1 MKQIELH
8 KRIDELLSGDSRN
21 TKLEDVASLLSS
33 NTDVKQYFF
42 SKADEH
48 WIDWLWG
55 NGFLD
60 TVKEK
65 AEDLTQYGYR
75 TPEITYLVKVAEKVP
90 VKVVQI
96 ILDPD
101 TATSKEK
108 FKPELIDQ
116 FLRICGSI
124 PADQLAL
131 VIPKIHQQEWV
142 KTMGNFNHWG
152 FEYEKIFKTLLSA
165 RDYKNVLLMSETV
178 LSIHTKEDIAKTANG
193 FGTDNPFYFGD
204 FDQTGVFIAILSVP
218 DEHTDEA
225 LGIVT
230 RAMSQIVL
238 LGGDDEDSDRIF
250 SIKEMFYLFDV
261 DFFTLEPEISKRLSY
276 RDDVK
281 ELASVIKTLVDR
293 SVGTKCEEEKVVL
306 DLYDK
311 YIDSLP
317 DSRAMWRLR
326 LYTLS
331 LCPEAFKD
339 NLKTAFFK
347 LFDSKY
353 YTDVTSGT
361 EYEKTLQIGFE
372 VLSDADQRD
381 YIEKVIAYFSIH
393 EKGTEEEKW
402 HLRAGSDIFSVIDK
416 HLTADEREKIKY
428 AGFTINPAYEP
439 MPTVSPISSG
449 FVQSQGP
456 ISKEEFGK
464 IPVNEIAQKFR
475 RGWSPKELRDK
486 HRDTDSF
493 LNPHNAEGAGDLL
506 KNDIPNRLQEYI
518 DNAEKFFERD
528 VLDQHY
534 TYSFLRGVENAIKN
548 SRALSKET
556 NWDGLIKLLL
566 SIKES
571 GEATPFEKEK
581 RERDSFDAWLAGWT
595 AVHSGMTDVL
605 QILLREDSSGAII
618 DFPKYRDRFFSV
630 ISYLLEYPDPTPE
643 REDPKDPMMSS
654 STSDGVQLVSDPF
667 AIAINTTRG
676 RAFQALVLF
685 IYPDG
690 KELPDGAKIK
700 QDVKEL
706 YEKVLAKEDT
716 RALMFMFGHY
726 LPQFYFREIVWIQKL
741 LPQIF
746 PADPV
751 KSHLFLAAWE
761 GYLSNN
767 LYRELFTDPN
777 IGPLYYRGLSIASIK
792 ETTRQY
798 FKDPDEGI
806 AIHIALA
813 FMHYDDFGFYS
824 SLFKKFW
831 ETGDLNQHK
840 EFVSFLGRSFV
851 SGDNAQINEFLKKE
865 HKAKELL
872 KSFWIWALENQT
884 EPELFEEFGFWVNLE
899 KNIFE
904 TKWLAEQVRKS
915 LEKTGG
921 KLDWDYGLTKSATQ
935 LSLEAPVD
943 TLAITKLI
951 FLEGGIRVN
960 HPRRQFYVERE
971 WFDVFKNLYTNP
983 DTKDGT
989 YQLIDDLIREGG
1001 NPFWGLKSILE
1012 ENS

>member
-1 MKQIELH
+1 MNQIELH
-8 KRIDELLSGDSRN
+8 KRIDELLSGDSIN
-21 TKLEDVASLLSS
+21 TRREDVVSLLSS
-33 NTDVKQYFF
+33 NIDAEQYFF
-42 SKADEH
+42 SKADER
-48 WIDWLWG
+48 WLDWFWK

-90 VKVVQI
+90 EKVVQI

-101 TATSKEK
+101 TATTKEK
-108 FKPELIDQ
+108 FKPELTDQ
-116 FLRICGSI
+116 FLRICGAL

-142 KTMGNFNHWG
+142 KVMGNFNHWG

-165 RDYKNVLLMSETV
+165 KDYKNVLLLAETV

-204 FDQTGVFIAILSVP
+204 FDQTGVFNALLSIP
-218 DEHTDEA
+218 DEHVDEA

-230 RAMSQIVL
+230 RVISQIVL
-238 LGGDDEDSDRIF
+238 LGGDDEDADRIF
-250 SIKEMFYLFDV
+250 PVKEMFYLFDV
-261 DFFTLEPEISKRLSY
+261 NFFTIEPEISKRISY

-281 ELASVIKTLVDR
+281 ELAAAIKTLINR
-293 SVGTKCEEEKVVL
+293 SIGTKCRDGQEVL

-311 YIDSLP
+311 YIDPLP
-317 DSRAMWRLR
+317 ESRAMWRLR

-331 LCPEAFKD
+331 LCPQAFRDK
-339 NLKTAFFK
+339 LRTAFFR
-347 LFDSKY
+347 LFDAKN

-361 EYEKTLQIGFE
+361 EYEKALQAGFE
-372 VLSDADQRD
+372 VLSDIDQRD
-381 YIEKVIAYFSIH
+381 YVEKVITYFSNH
-393 EKGTEEEKW
+393 EKGTDIEKW
-402 HLRAGSDIFSVIDK
+402 HLLAGSDIFSVIDK
-416 HLTADEREKIKY
+416 YLTDEERGKIKQ

-439 MPTVSPISSG
+439 VPTVSPIEGG

-464 IPVNEIAQKFR
+464 ISVDEIARKFW
-475 RGWSPKELRDK
+475 GEWSPKELRDK
-486 HRDTDSF
+486 HRGTDSF

-506 KNDIPNRLQEYI
+506 KSDIPNRLQEYV

-534 TYSFLRGVENAIKN
+534 TYSFLRGIGDSIKN
-548 SRALSKET
+548 NRTLSREI

-566 SIKES
+566 SITKS

-595 AVHSGMTDVL
+595 SVHSGMTDVI
-605 QILLREDSSGAII
+605 QALLREDNSGATI
-618 DFPKYRDRFFSV
+618 DFPKYRDRIFSV

-643 REDPKDPMMSS
+643 REDPKDPIM
-654 STSDGVQLVSDPF
+654 STSVGGKEQLVSDPF

-690 KELPDGAKIK
+690 KELPEGAKIK
-700 QDVKEL
+700 KDVKDL

-716 RALMFMFGHY
+716 RALVFMFGHY
-726 LPQFYFREIVWIQKL
+726 LPQFYFREIAWVQKL

-746 PADPV
+746 PADPM

-767 LYRELFTDPN
+767 LYKELFTDPN
-777 IGPLYYRGLSIASIK
+777 IEPLYYRGLSISSIK

-798 FKDPDEGI
+798 FKDPDESI
-806 AIHIALA
+806 ATHIALA
-813 FMHYDDFGFYS
+813 FMHYDDFGFDS
-824 SLFKKFW
+824 LLFKKFW
-831 ETGDLNQHK
+831 ETNDISQHK
-840 EFVSFLGRSFV
+840 GFVSFLGRSFV

-865 HKAKELL
+865 PKAKELL
-872 KSFWIWALENQT
+872 KSFWIWALENRT

-899 KNIFE
+899 KDIFE
-904 TKWLAEQVRKS
+904 AKWLAEHVKKT

-935 LSLEAPVD
+935 LSLDAPVD

-971 WFDVFKNLYTNP
+971 WLEVFKNLYKNP

-989 YQLIDDLIREGG
+989 YQLINDLIREGG
-1001 NPFWGLKSILE
+1001 SPFWGLKDILD
-1012 ENS
+1012 SK